1 MWQQAIDRLVD
12 IPANDLQ
19 GYAEAQKKLAEYR
32 NNLSEVKVRLK
43 NEQEAVK
50 ALESANRNL
59 ANLWA
64 SLPKDGKDLN
74 KNQAIAGF
82 LTVKNDL
89 DKVKNGT
96 TVYLKAQETKVQV
109 EQQLKLLQSG
119 K

>member
-1 MWQQAIDRLVD
+1 MK
-12 IPANDLQ
+12 
-19 GYAEAQKKLAEYR
+19 Y
-32 NNLSEVKVRLK
+32 
-43 NEQEAVK
+43 EQEAVQ

-74 KNQAIAGF
+74 RNQAIAGF
-82 LTVKNDL
+82 LTIKNDL

-96 TVYLKAQETKVQV
+96 TVYLKAQETKMQV